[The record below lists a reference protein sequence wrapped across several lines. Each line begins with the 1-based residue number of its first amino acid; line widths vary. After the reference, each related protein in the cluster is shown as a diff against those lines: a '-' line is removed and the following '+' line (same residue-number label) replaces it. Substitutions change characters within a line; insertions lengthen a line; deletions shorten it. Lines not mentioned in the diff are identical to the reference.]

1 MYPLLT
7 QYLNYLKNEKQLSHN
22 SYISYE
28 RDLQKFTAF
37 LEENGVQDWASVH
50 KHHLMKYM
58 ALLQQFKLK
67 PATISRH
74 IVSIKALFHYLVLQD
89 HIVFDPSIYLE
100 SPKQVKASPQVIA
113 QADIQAII
121 EQCSNPMPAGLRDR
135 AMLELM
141 YATGIRVSELVA
153 LNIEHLHLPLGFV
166 QCISPSMKER
176 YVPIG
181 QYAKQALEAYLQDGR
196 EQLVTDRTVDSALF
210 LNHLGTRMTRQGFWK
225 NMKQIAKQA
234 GIEEVSPH
242 MFRHSVASHL
252 LENGAD
258 IRAVQEML
266 GHADITSTMKYTTLT
281 KQKLKD
287 AFVQAHPRA

>member
-1 MYPLLT
+1 MYSLLT
-7 QYLNYLKNEKQLSHN
+7 QYLNYLKHEKQLSHN

-37 LEENGVQDWASVH
+37 LDENGVNEWTSVH

-58 ALLQQFKLK
+58 VLLQEFKLK

-74 IVSIKALFHYLVLQD
+74 IVSIKALFHYLVLND
-89 HIVFDPSIYLE
+89 HIMFDPSIYLE
-100 SPKQVKASPQVIA
+100 PPKQTKAIPQVMT
-113 QADIQAII
+113 QSDVQAII
-121 EQCSNPMPAGLRDR
+121 EQCSEDKPTSLRDK

-153 LNIEHLHLPLGFV
+153 LNVEHIHLSLGFV
-166 QCISPSMKER
+166 QWISPSMKER

-181 QYAKQALEAYLQDGR
+181 QYAKEAVETYLERGR
-196 EQLVTDRTVDSALF
+196 EYLKTEKTTDSALF
-210 LNHLGTRMTRQGFWK
+210 LSHLGTRMTRQGFWK
-225 NMKQIAKQA
+225 NMKQIAKKA

-266 GHADITSTMKYTTLT
+266 GHVDIASTMKYTTLT
-281 KQKLKD
+281 RQKMKD
-287 AFVQAHPRA
+287 AYVQAHPRA

>member
-7 QYLNYLKNEKQLSHN
+7 QYLHYLKHDKQLSHN
-22 SYISYE
+22 SYLSYE
-28 RDLQKFTAF
+28 RDLYKFVAF
-37 LEENGVQDWASVH
+37 LADNEVKEWTNVH

-58 ALLQQFKLK
+58 NLLQQLKLK

-74 IVSIKALFHYLVLQD
+74 IVSIKAIFHYLIVHD
-89 HIVFDPSIYLE
+89 HIMFDPSIYIE
-100 SPKQVKASPQVIA
+100 SPKQVKAAPQIIA
-113 QADIQAII
+113 QADVKAII
-121 EQCSNPMPAGLRDR
+121 EQCSEHSPAGLRDR

-141 YATGIRVSELVA
+141 YATGIRVSELVS
-153 LNIEHLHLPLGFV
+153 LNVEHLHLSLGFV
-166 QCISPSMKER
+166 QCISPSLKER

-181 QYAKQALEAYLQDGR
+181 QYAKQALEQYLENGR
-196 EQLVTDRTVDSALF
+196 TQLVTAKTTDSALF
-210 LNHLGTRMTRQGFWK
+210 LSHLGTRMTRQGFWK
-225 NMKQIAKQA
+225 NMKQIAKRA

-266 GHADITSTMKYTTLT
+266 GHVDITSTMKYTTLT
-281 KQKLKD
+281 KQKMKE
-287 AFVQAHPRA
+287 AYVQAHPRA